1 MEKVKVLQVAGLDHF
16 FKYFLKRLVEG
27 MTEAGWQVVCACG
40 DSGYSDILRAEKMDI
55 RTIPYTRT
63 LNPLAHIPSIAALTR
78 LMRREKF
85 DVVHVHN
92 PLMSLIARTAGALAK
107 PPLVIYTAHG
117 FYFHE
122 HMPAWKRFI
131 GLNLERMAA
140 PATDFLFTQNHEDAE
155 LAVKLGLFK
164 KERTL
169 VIGNGAD
176 LRAFNPAL
184 IPETKRDMLRR
195 EFGIP
200 PGARIVGMVTRYTRD
215 KGLVEYLEAA
225 AAMRAVIR
233 DPWFVITGGRAEGD
247 RHPLTEKELKGMA
260 EFFGIGDRV
269 VFTGVRQDIPAV
281 LSLFDVFVL
290 PSYREGMPRSI
301 LEAMAMQVPVVATDI
316 RGCREEIAHGV
327 EGFLVPIKDSDALA
341 DRVLEILQNP
351 ELAARMGKAGRER
364 ALRDFDEA
372 NIVKLQIEAITQ
384 ALQDRRAKV

>member
-1 MEKVKVLQVAGLDHF
+1 MLQVAGLDHF
-16 FKYFLKRLVEG
+16 FKYFLKRLVQG

-63 LNPLAHIPSIAALTR
+63 LNPMAHIPSIAALTR

-92 PLMSLIARTAGALAK
+92 PLMSLIARAATLLAK

-122 HMPAWKRFI
+122 HMPAWKRFV
-131 GLNLERMAA
+131 GLSLERMAA
-140 PATDFLFTQNHEDAE
+140 PATDLLFTQNREDAE

-164 KERTL
+164 PERTL

-176 LRAFNPAL
+176 LRAFNPAQVT
-184 IPETKRDMLRR
+184 ETKRDMLRR
-195 EFGIP
+195 EFNIP
-200 PGARIVGMVTRYTRD
+200 PGKRIVGMVTRYTRD

-225 AAMRAVIR
+225 AAMRAVIQ

-247 RHPLTEKELKGMA
+247 RHPLSEKEIKEMA
-260 EFFGIGDRV
+260 EFYGIGDRV

-290 PSYREGMPRSI
+290 PSYREGMPRSV
-301 LEAMAMQVPVVATDI
+301 LEAMAMEIPVVVTNI
-316 RGCREEIAHGV
+316 RGCREEVTHGV
-327 EGFLVPIKDSDALA
+327 EGFLVPIKDADALT
-341 DRVLEILQNP
+341 DRVLDILKQP

-364 ALRDFDEA
+364 ALREFDEA
-372 NIVKLQIEAITQ
+372 NIVKLQIEAITH